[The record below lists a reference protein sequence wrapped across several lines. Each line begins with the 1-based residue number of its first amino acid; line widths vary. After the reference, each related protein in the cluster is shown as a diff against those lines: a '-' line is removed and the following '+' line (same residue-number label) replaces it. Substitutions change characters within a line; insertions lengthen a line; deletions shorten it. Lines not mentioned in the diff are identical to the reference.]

1 MVINETPNED
11 LSEASPA
18 VDLTGLDAIYQ
29 AVMDQSLATGPAR
42 TVILH
47 LQPVLSAPS
56 GAAVTHRAFEY
67 DPIMGGGFRTAPT
80 ERAPAVHKEHRQVS
94 YKAHIK
100 HGPTDIDRDG
110 PLGRVAD
117 NEVQITTVIS
127 SEKHI
132 RDAIELEIDGRKYKL
147 SRGPRPIGWRSA
159 QYLISIW
166 AEHESVSDGAK

>member
-11 LSEASPA
+11 LSQAGGI
-18 VDLTGLDAIYQ
+18 DLTGLDAIYE
-29 AVMDQSLATGPAR
+29 AVMDQSLTTGPAR
-42 TVILH
+42 TVTLH
-47 LQPVLSAPS
+47 LQPVLSASS

-67 DPIMGGGFRTAPT
+67 DPIMKTGFRIGPT
-80 ERAPAVHKEHRQVS
+80 ERAPGVHKEYRQVQ

-100 HGPTDIDRDG
+100 HGPTDLNSDD

-117 NEVQITTVIS
+117 NEIQITTVIG

-132 RDAIELEIDGRKYKL
+132 RDALELEVDGRKYKL
-147 SRGPRPIGWRSA
+147 SRGPRPIGWQA
-159 QYLISIW
+159 AKYLISIW